1 MCGERGGVALAAH
14 PPADGG
20 VGLPHDDAAARR
32 QQPAERA
39 AHERARE
46 PGADDEDARGRGV
59 GHRTIKSTPGAR
71 RNDASR
77 ALFVPGGYARE
88 PARSPRDDDG
98 DLAAAR
104 D

>member
-1 MCGERGGVALAAH
+1 MCVCIKPTSRSYSWMYTVSGGVALAVH

-32 QQPAERA
+32 QQQAERA
-39 AHERARE
+39 AHERAGE

-59 GHRTIKSTPGAR
+59 GHRTIKSTPGAG

-77 ALFVPGGYARE
+77 ALLP
-88 PARSPRDDDG
+88 
-98 DLAAAR
+98 
-104 D
+104 